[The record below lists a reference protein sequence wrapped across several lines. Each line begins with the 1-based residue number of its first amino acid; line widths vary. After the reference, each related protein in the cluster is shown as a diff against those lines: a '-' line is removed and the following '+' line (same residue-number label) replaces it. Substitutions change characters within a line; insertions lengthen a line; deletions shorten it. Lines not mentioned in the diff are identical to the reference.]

1 MVFRQRN
8 RIGICQNA
16 CDIFQCVY
24 NGFLSEGNIM
34 SYYSVYVEILV
45 KSDKKD
51 NAKDIIENYID
62 DLVSNNNDLQDYSLL
77 TCIKLKESV

>member
-1 MVFRQRN
+1 
-8 RIGICQNA
+8 
-16 CDIFQCVY
+16 
-24 NGFLSEGNIM
+24 M

>member
-8 RIGICQNA
+8 RIGICHIA

-34 SYYSVYVEILV
+34 SYYTVNVEILV
-45 KSDKKD
+45 KSDNQD
-51 NAKDIIENYID
+51 NARDIIENYID
-62 DLVSNNNDLQDYSLL
+62 DLVSNNNDLQDYSILI
-77 TCIKLKESV
+77 CKKLKESV